1 MVKLGYEAYDIV
13 SVGDILLFAGIRF
26 TICGAAISIFA
37 FLKDKGSF
45 GDVKAHI
52 FPILLSGVFSIVLHY
67 GFSYLG
73 LDLTGSSKTAILKQT
88 GVLFYVCFSF
98 LFFKEDKFTLK
109 KLVAVL
115 VGFAG
120 VIEINAGPSGV
131 GFGLG
136 DVLIIA
142 ASLCTVFS
150 NVISK
155 KVFQNIK
162 PITATGIA
170 QLFGGV
176 VLLII
181 GVILGGGFQFAG
193 NGSAGI
199 LFYICL
205 ASSVSYCI
213 WFAMV
218 KENTLSKLFI
228 VKFAEPVF
236 ACGFSAM
243 LLGENIFKVQYLVA
257 FLLIAG
263 GIYISNT

>member
-1 MVKLGYEAYDIV
+1 MVKLGYETYDIV
-13 SVGDILLFAGIRF
+13 SAGDILLFAGVRF
-26 TICGAAISIFA
+26 TICGVAISAFA
-37 FLKDKGSF
+37 FFKDRSSF
-45 GDVKAHI
+45 GEVKAHM

-73 LDLTGSSKTAILKQT
+73 LDLTGSSKTAILKQI

-98 LFFKEDKFTLK
+98 LFFKEDKFSLK
-109 KLVAVL
+109 KLAAVL

-120 VIEINAGPSGV
+120 IIAINAGPGGT

-155 KVFQNIK
+155 KVFQNVK

-176 VLLII
+176 VLLTI
-181 GVILGGGFQFAG
+181 GVVLGGDFQFDG

-205 ASSVSYCI
+205 ASCVSYCI
-213 WFAMV
+213 WFTMV
-218 KENTLSKLFI
+218 KASALSKLFI

-236 ACGFSAM
+236 ACVFSAL
-243 LLGENIFKVQYLVA
+243 LLGENVFKVQYLVA